1 MYYPTF
7 DEIRQLRDAEM
18 TGWPPGTDPTMDGK
32 IKRGTPLLPLCCDIL
47 ADFETPVSAY
57 CKLVHDSPCPY
68 SFLLESVTGG
78 ERIGRYSFIGI
89 DPYMVITHQGE
100 TATVYSIKDT
110 LWSDSEGRHTSHP
123 NDENTLAPKGKEIP
137 CRDPLRLVEDELGQY
152 RLVSP
157 AGVSPLARDAIHR
170 APTNGDVLNTS
181 GRDKSGPY
189 KIDSFLADVSRG
201 EQSDELPRFH
211 GGAVGYLSYETAS
224 RFEHLP
230 VPANNELGLPL
241 AVFCFTE
248 TVVVFD
254 HVKHRA
260 RIVTH
265 LHVDAP
271 DLESEYQRGRAIL
284 DSIQKRLQQPVR
296 LQNKAITRVAPA
308 LDDTAALQ
316 VTSNRTQSE
325 FEEMV
330 RRSIAYI
337 RAGDV
342 FQVVPSQRLSRR
354 INTAPFTV
362 YRALRTIN
370 PSPYMFYL
378 DMRDFQIVG
387 ASPEL
392 LVRYE
397 DQEVTIRPIAGTRPR
412 GADKESDEH
421 LAEELKNDPKER
433 AEHVMLVDLARND
446 VGRVSEPGSIQVS
459 EYMEIERYSHV
470 MHLVSNITGKLRED
484 LTPYDA
490 LRAGFPAGTV
500 SGAPKIRAM
509 EIISELEGEQRGVY
523 AGAVG
528 YFSHSGNQETA
539 IALRTMV
546 IKDGRAYIQAG
557 CGVVADSDPAAEYQE
572 SLNKAR
578 ALLRALN
585 EAELIAGAQ

>member
-7 DEIRQLRDAEM
+7 EEIRQLREVEM
-18 TGWPPGTDPTMDGK
+18 TERSQGTTPTMDGK
-32 IKRGTPLLPLCCDIL
+32 KKQGIPLLPLCCDIL

-57 CKLVHDSPCPY
+57 CKLAHGSPCPY

-110 LWSDSEGRHTSHP
+110 LWSDSAGRHTSRT
-123 NDENTLAPKGKEIP
+123 NEEDTQAPIGKEIP
-137 CRDPLRLVEDELGQY
+137 CHDPLHLIEAELEQY
-152 RLVSP
+152 RLVTLDP
-157 AGVSPLARDAIHR
+157 
-170 APTNGDVLNTS
+170 
-181 GRDKSGPY
+181 
-189 KIDSFLADVSRG
+189 FLVDVSKG
-201 EQSDELPRFH
+201 ERSDELPRFH

-248 TVVVFD
+248 TVLVFD

-265 LHVDAP
+265 LHLDAP
-271 DLESEYQRGRAIL
+271 DLESEYQRGRDIL
-284 DSIQKRLQQPVR
+284 DCIQKRLQQPVR
-296 LQNKAITRVAPA
+296 LQDRTITRVAPTM
-308 LDDTAALQ
+308 DNTAALQ

-342 FQVVPSQRLSRR
+342 FQVVPSQRLSRC
-354 INTAPFTV
+354 INTEPFTV

-378 DMRDFQIVG
+378 DMHDFQIVG

-421 LAEELKNDPKER
+421 LAKELQNDPKEC

-470 MHLVSNITGKLRED
+470 MHLVSNITGQLRED

-578 ALLRALN
+578 ALLRALD